1 MMKAFEG
8 KDGLLLTLYVWC
20 QDIGLAS
27 GPYKFVLKED
37 VSAILSMLGQNVYME
52 FSRGSLWSATLLQG
66 RGVGTDCRV
75 LW

>member
-1 MMKAFEG
+1 MGFYSP
-8 KDGLLLTLYVWC
+8 LYVWC

-52 FSRGSLWSATLLQG
+52 FSRGSLWSATLVTGQG
-66 RGVGTDCRV
+66 CGDRLWV
-75 LW
+75 LCKQVKQ